1 MSSSWL
7 NQTLLL
13 GLASVTFII
22 LIGLPLFIKH
32 HREKQ
37 KRYHRNAELR
47 QSVLQFRLSKMLAFI
62 GIRLDDYLTR
72 IPYDAIQ
79 RHITNCAA
87 CPNIPTCD
95 HCLRDG
101 RFVSDMNFCPNYQSL
116 MAYSRI
122 MPSVE

>member
-1 MSSSWL
+1 L
-7 NQTLLL
+7 N
-13 GLASVTFII
+13 
-22 LIGLPLFIKH
+22 
-32 HREKQ
+32 
-37 KRYHRNAELR
+37 
-47 QSVLQFRLSKMLAFI
+47 
-62 GIRLDDYLTR
+62 R
-72 IPYDAIQ
+72 IPHNAIQ
-79 RHITNCAA
+79 QHITNCAA